1 MSWPLLHQTK
11 RTNSHAPVIMNV
23 DVAST
28 VASYLFI
35 HSFFGRREEIKH
47 TGCSEATEVVCLVS
61 REILEHDLCTNT
73 PVGATGTPVGDS
85 CHLERD

>member
-1 MSWPLLHQTK
+1 
-11 RTNSHAPVIMNV
+11 MNV

-47 TGCSEATEVVCLVS
+47 AGCSEATAAVY
-61 REILEHDLCTNT
+61 
-73 PVGATGTPVGDS
+73 
-85 CHLERD
+85 